1 MQGLWLSKTK
11 SIRLRFAGCWAW
23 ELVLSR
29 VQLSVFSR
37 VGPLSDLL
45 QTVDSYMRMHA
56 KAQVKTAKP
65 LFNDPDRLGQWKAKC
80 DCLFLHVH
88 SETLFLW
95 DYMFETR
102 KQSGVIL
109 SSVFGTD
116 TTMYFFNRHLH
127 LVHRCLGYLVQT
139 VTYIR
144 PVMFSIISYFSSR
157 TLSYSFKRSALH
169 SLWVLQF

>member
-1 MQGLWLSKTK
+1 
-11 SIRLRFAGCWAW
+11 
-23 ELVLSR
+23 
-29 VQLSVFSR
+29 
-37 VGPLSDLL
+37 
-45 QTVDSYMRMHA
+45 
-56 KAQVKTAKP
+56 
-65 LFNDPDRLGQWKAKC
+65 
-80 DCLFLHVH
+80 
-88 SETLFLW
+88 
-95 DYMFETR
+95 MFETR